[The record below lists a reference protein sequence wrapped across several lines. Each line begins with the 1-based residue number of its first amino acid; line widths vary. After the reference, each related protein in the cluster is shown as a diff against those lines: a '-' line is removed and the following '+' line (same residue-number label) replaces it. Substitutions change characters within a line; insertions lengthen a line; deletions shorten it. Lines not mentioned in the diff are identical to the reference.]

1 MEVTKMNSLVK
12 TLKRTIGIGVFGAA
26 LLFAGSITAN
36 AQNGNYDPYYG
47 QQNNG
52 RYNQNRRA
60 DKRHRKQEKRA
71 VKQHQR
77 EEREYYGNS
86 RQLRRHQEQERRRLK
101 RHQRNERNDGYNNNR
116 RRNDDDH
123 DH

>member
-1 MEVTKMNSLVK
+1 MNSVIK
-12 TLKRTIGIGVFGAA
+12 TLKRIVGVGAFGAA
-26 LLFAGSITAN
+26 LFFSASVTAN
-36 AQNGNYDPYYG
+36 AQSDHHDPYYG

-52 RYNQNRRA
+52 YYNQDRRTN
-60 DKRHRKQEKRA
+60 KRHQKQEKRA

-86 RQLRRHQEQERRRLK
+86 RELRRHQEQERRQVK
-101 RHQRNERNDGYNNNR
+101 RHQRNERNNGNYNNNR
-116 RRNDDDH
+116 RRNDNYYEDH